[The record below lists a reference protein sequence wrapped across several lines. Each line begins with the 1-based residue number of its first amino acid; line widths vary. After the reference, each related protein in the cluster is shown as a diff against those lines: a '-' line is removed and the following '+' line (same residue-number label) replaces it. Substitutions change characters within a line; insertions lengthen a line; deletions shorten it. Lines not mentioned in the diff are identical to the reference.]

1 MQTSVIFDY
10 PGAHVDMNTQMSM
23 TLEVTAETREELITR
38 LYETSFPAVARF
50 IRKQGGTLEEA
61 KDLFQ
66 DGIVI
71 YYEQVVRG
79 STKIQS
85 GESQYLMGIVRHL
98 WSRRFNEIMKLEPLP
113 PGVTPL
119 EDEIQPHPS
128 INALTKFLR
137 ESGQK
142 CMDLLQAFYYDKIS
156 MDKVAEKFGFASA
169 RSATVQ
175 KYKCLEKIRDNVKKN
190 LMSYEDFFE

>member
-1 MQTSVIFDY
+1 
-10 PGAHVDMNTQMSM
+10 MNTVIEA
-23 TLEVTAETREELITR
+23 TTETREELITR
-38 LYETSFPAVARF
+38 LYVGCFPSVARF
-50 IRKQGGTLEEA
+50 IRKQGGTLEDA

-85 GESQYLMGIVRHL
+85 GESQYLAGIVRHL
-98 WSRRFNEIMKLEPLP
+98 WSRRFSDIKKSEPLP
-113 PGVTPL
+113 PGLVAMENESQPL
-119 EDEIQPHPS
+119 PS
-128 INALTKFLR
+128 TKALSKFLR

-142 CMDLLQAFYYDKIS
+142 CMDLLQAFYYEKLS
-156 MDKVAEKFGFASA
+156 MDKVAGKFGFASA

-190 LMSYEDFFE
+190 LMSYEDFLE

>member
-1 MQTSVIFDY
+1 MQTSVIFDHH
-10 PGAHVDMNTQMSM
+10 GAHVDINTQMSM
-23 TLEVTAETREELITR
+23 TLEVTAKTREELVTR

-71 YYEQVVRG
+71 YYEQAVRG
-79 STKIQS
+79 STKIQP

-113 PGVTPL
+113 PGVTLL
-119 EDEIQPHPS
+119 EDDRQPHPS

>member
-1 MQTSVIFDY
+1 MVIFDLIH
-10 PGAHVDMNTQMSM
+10 AHVYMNTEITM
-23 TLEVTAETREELITR
+23 TIETTAETREELITR
-38 LYETSFPAVARF
+38 LYEICFPAVARF
-50 IRKQGGTLEEA
+50 IQKKGGTLEDA

-66 DGIVI
+66 DGLVI
-71 YYEQVVRG
+71 YYEQVMRG
-79 STKIQS
+79 NTTIQA

-98 WSRRFNEIMKLEPLP
+98 WSRRFNEIKNLEPLP
-113 PGVTPL
+113 PSVIPL
-119 EDEIQPHPS
+119 ENEKQAHPS
-128 INALTKFLR
+128 IKALSKFLR

-142 CMDLLQAFYYDKIS
+142 CMGLLQAFYYDKIS
-156 MDKVAEKFGFASA
+156 MDKVAERFGFASA